1 MSGQKEYDG
10 SRIYLSL
17 AGSGDPWSS
26 LTKFRKRILREL
38 HDTPDISSLAS
49 MLDKTPDE
57 LKAEIHPMMV
67 ASLVREVDGGFRP
80 SFLVTDESE
89 TQRVFA
95 HASSFAEVLADKT
108 EEDLPWVKSEY
119 EKLEISQEHGFEE
132 LSLFFL
138 GGRILDIKLL
148 EKLTEHNR
156 VMPPAPARPSPNRP
170 NAHYYF
176 YMVEGDP
183 KNLGGWGQDDTNMP
197 WDGWYFITFGQN
209 LIDREYN
216 PHRKSLEKRYEELIE
231 SGTADTPESVGASL
245 GIPVVSL
252 SDSNMW
258 ENTASFLAEEL
269 CGCYEESEES
279 IKALHKDLRSGTYAP
294 QSIGEFF
301 CWYAHI
307 AYASAIEMMEERGIL
322 DIPRSRFQSAIWCR
336 AREREGLL
344 AHLPG

>member
-26 LTKFRKRILREL
+26 LSKLRKRILREL
-38 HDTPDISSLAS
+38 HDAPDVGNLAS
-49 MLDKTPDE
+49 ILDKTPDE
-57 LKAEIHPMMV
+57 LEAEIHPMMA
-67 ASLVREVDGGFRP
+67 ASLVHETDGGFRP

-95 HASSFAEVLADKT
+95 HASDFSKALVDTT
-108 EEDLPWVKSEY
+108 EAKLSWIKSEY
-119 EKLEISQEHGFEE
+119 EKLEINQEHGFEE
-132 LSLFFL
+132 VSLFFL

-148 EKLTEHNR
+148 EKLTGHNR
-156 VMPPAPARPSPNRP
+156 VMPPAPARPSPSRP
-170 NAHYYF
+170 DAHYYF

-183 KNLGGWGQDDTNMP
+183 KNLGGWGQDDSRMP

-209 LIDREYN
+209 VVDGEYN
-216 PHRKSLEKRYEELIE
+216 PHRRSLEKQYEELIE
-231 SGTADTPESVGASL
+231 SGKADTPEFVGASL

-258 ENTASFLAEEL
+258 ENTADLLAEEL
-269 CGCYEESEES
+269 CGCYEESVES
-279 IKALHKDLRSGTYAP
+279 IRALHKGLRSGTYAP
-294 QSIGEFF
+294 HSIGEFF

-307 AYASAIEMMEERGIL
+307 AYANAIELMEERGTL
-322 DIPRSRFQSAIWCR
+322 DIPDSRLQSAIWCR
-336 AREREGLL
+336 ERENEGLL
-344 AHLPG
+344 AHLSD